1 MSKFPAISDSTL
13 DNKKSYRKPPRQ
25 QIEPTWNYAE
35 IEKYKVE
42 DERVCPIC
50 QHKSKYSICP
60 GCWFQRGGFIPT
72 LQMPEGLK
80 SEAAI

>member
-42 DERVCPIC
+42 TEMVCPIC
-50 QHKSKYSICP
+50 QRKSKYSICP

-72 LQMPEGLK
+72 K
-80 SEAAI
+80 AVAV